1 MNRSFRIRAATVDD
15 LDALSQL
22 CLRSKAHWGYDAAF
36 MEACVPVLTLT
47 EDDLE
52 DDLLVVAQEAGV
64 LAGMA
69 QLAGDPDEMEIDRFF
84 VDPPFIGTGC
94 GRVLFDWCLST
105 ARARG
110 ATRLK
115 IEADPDAAPFYRH
128 LGAVRIGNAPSGAIP
143 GRVLPLL
150 EIAV

>member
-1 MNRSFRIRAATVDD
+1 MNRPFQIRAATVDD

-47 EDDLE
+47 QDDLE
-52 DDLLVVAQEAGV
+52 GDLLVIAEKAGV

-69 QLAGDPDEMEIDRFF
+69 QLAGDPGDMEIDRFF

-110 ATRLK
+110 ATRLM

-128 LGAVRIGNAPSGAIP
+128 MGAVRVGEAPSGAIP

-150 EIAV
+150 EIAI